1 MPEVSNRP
9 NLRKPSYYINR
20 ELSWLAFNARVL
32 EQAQSPYYPPIARL
46 RFIAIFSSNL
56 DEFFMIRVAG
66 IKQQLLSHISEKT
79 PDGLTPRQQ
88 LQAISD
94 TVRALLKKQNEIL
107 YNDLLPTLTQHR
119 IRIVPY
125 TELSRKQQTEADAYF
140 DSFIFPLLTPTAL
153 DPAHPLPQLR
163 PLELILWLDFSD
175 GTQAILPIPN
185 NLPRFYQLTHRSDY
199 LFVPVEAIIQ
209 VHLHSL
215 LPGKEVTSAHIF
227 RLTRNADLEI
237 SEAEADDLLELIEK
251 EVQRRRLGN
260 VVRLEVAQN
269 FSPTHLD
276 FLKNE
281 WELQPTDIY
290 PVEGLMGL
298 ERLWEIV
305 EKVDEPDLLDPPFAP
320 RYPQVLRNTLIFE
333 AIAKQ
338 DILLHHPY
346 DSFTPVIEF
355 IQEAAQDPNVL
366 AIKQML
372 YRTTGEKSQIVQALM
387 EACQRGKQV
396 TALIELKA
404 RFDEE
409 NNIHW
414 ARKLENIGA
423 NVIYGILGFKTHCK
437 ATLVV
442 RKESHHLRLY
452 AHLSTGNYNEKTA
465 TIYTDLGLF
474 TADPAITRDIAELFN
489 FLTGKSRQQTWRK
502 IAVAPVNLRHFFI
515 QQIDQCIRQHNPS
528 NPSEIILIM
537 NSLVDPEMIQKLYE
551 ASMHGVRI
559 QGVIRGICC
568 LRPGIQGISDTISIR
583 SIVGR
588 FLEHSRVYIF
598 RSGGQT
604 RIYSGSADWMPRNFD
619 RRVEVVYPILD
630 PSLQKHILWIAH
642 TLLSD
647 TRQAWILQPDG
658 TYVPC
663 ANTTSEP
670 YFSAQD
676 YFLHTPYV
684 PSK

>member
-1 MPEVSNRP
+1 MPDTSNRP
-9 NLRKPSYYINR
+9 NLSKPDYYINR

-32 EQAQSPYYPPIARL
+32 NEAQNPHHPPLARL
-46 RFIAIFSSNL
+46 RFVAIFSNNL

-66 IKQQLLSHISEKT
+66 LKQQLLSHISEKT
-79 PDGLTPRQQ
+79 PDGLTPRHQ

-94 TVRALLKKQNEIL
+94 TVRALLEKQNEIL
-107 YNDLLPTLTQHR
+107 YKDLLPTLMQHR

-125 TELSRKQQTEADAYF
+125 TELSRKQRTEADAYF
-140 DSFIFPLLTPTAL
+140 DSFIFPLLTPIAL
-153 DPAHPLPQLR
+153 DSAHPLPQLR
-163 PLELILWLDFSD
+163 PLELIVWLDLSD

-185 NLPRFYQLTHRSDY
+185 NLPRFYQLAHRSDY
-199 LFVPVEAIIQ
+199 LFVPVEAIIEA
-209 VHLHSL
+209 HLRTL
-215 LPGKEVTSAHIF
+215 LPGKEVASAHIF

-269 FSPTHLD
+269 FSPTNLN
-276 FLKNE
+276 FLQEE

-305 EKVDEPDLLDPPFAP
+305 EKIDEPDLLDPPFTP
-320 RYPQVLRNTLIFE
+320 RYPQLLRKTSIFE

-355 IQEAAQDPNVL
+355 VQAAAQDPNVL

-414 ARKLENIGA
+414 ARRLENIGA
-423 NVIYGILGFKTHCK
+423 NVIYGILGLKTHGK

-442 RKESHHLRLY
+442 RKEAHHLKLY

-474 TADPAITRDIAELFN
+474 TAHPAITRDVAELFN
-489 FLTGKSRQQTWRK
+489 FLTGKSRQQTWRQ
-502 IAVAPVNLRHFFI
+502 IAIAPVNLRAFFCQEINQCI
-515 QQIDQCIRQHNPS
+515 QQHTPS
-528 NPSEIILIM
+528 NPSHITLIM

-551 ASMHGVRI
+551 ASMHGIPI
-559 QGVIRGICC
+559 QGVIRGTCC
-568 LRPGIQGISDTISIR
+568 LKPALEGISETISIR

-588 FLEHSRVYIF
+588 FLEHIRIYIF
-598 RSGGQT
+598 QSGGQT
-604 RIYSGSADWMPRNFD
+604 RIYSGSADWMPRNLD
-619 RRVEVVYPILD
+619 RRVEMVYPILD
-630 PSLQKHILWIAH
+630 PSLQKRILWIAQ

-647 TRQAWILQPDG
+647 TQQAWILQPDG
-658 TYVPC
+658 TYIPC
-663 ANTTSEP
+663 KKTTNDP

-676 YFLHTPYV
+676 HFLHTPYA
-684 PSK
+684 PPK